1 MELNIDKLHNI
12 TDRLSHAYIADSHTA
27 KLLATAVVCCVRD
40 GNRPCMT
47 CNNCIKAQKQIHPDI
62 TTINRIDNK
71 RDISVGQIRELKQ
84 DVYILPNDSMQKAYV
99 IEDAETMNTSAQN
112 ALLQIL
118 EEPPAHTVFI
128 LSTTNP
134 TALLPTI
141 RSRCIELGEHT
152 SPKNKPNSP
161 SDSDASESEHNST
174 VVELSNDFVEAINNN
189 LKLMDIMFRLDKLD
203 RFSFEEFI
211 LCTRKQIVSNLR
223 TDSCSLREKFLR
235 TDSLLLKSIEMLDL
249 NVSIG
254 HISGM
259 ICANL
264 LDD

>member
-1 MELNIDKLHNI
+1 M
-12 TDRLSHAYIADSHTA
+12 A
-27 KLLATAVVCCVRD
+27 
-40 GNRPCMT
+40 

-62 TTINRIDNK
+62 TTINRVDNK
-71 RDISVGQIRELKQ
+71 RDIAVGQIRELKQ

-99 IEDAETMNTSAQN
+99 IKDAETMNTSAQN
-112 ALLQIL
+112 ALLQML

-141 RSRCIELGEHT
+141 RSRCIELGEHAT
-152 SPKNKPNSP
+152 PKHKTDSKFESTP
-161 SDSDASESEHNST
+161 SEPEHDST
-174 VVELSNDFVEAINNN
+174 VMELANDFIDAISNN

-211 LCTRKQIVSNLR
+211 LCLRKQIVSNLR
-223 TDSCSLREKFLR
+223 ADSCPSREKLLR